1 MRLELVDC
9 LATGPLLR
17 HADRSRSRAPGTSS
31 HRATPVSGAICRVD
45 GTIPTHRAPC
55 PRRHGA
61 CGRSLLVGDSYRG
74 GQSVEWSFGSVSHE
88 HLQRFVAHRVG
99 DKNLLRLIQRFL
111 KAGVLEDGAF
121 SATDEGTPQGN
132 LVSPVLSNIYLHYA
146 LDVWFERRFARQC
159 QGKAFLVR
167 YCDDFVACFESETDT
182 RTFEQQL
189 KERLSQFKLEVEP
202 TKSALYRFGTLAP
215 LLCKRDG
222 LKRPLRS
229 AFWASCT
236 TCAFGAVV

>member
-1 MRLELVDC
+1 
-9 LATGPLLR
+9 
-17 HADRSRSRAPGTSS
+17 
-31 HRATPVSGAICRVD
+31 
-45 GTIPTHRAPC
+45 
-55 PRRHGA
+55 
-61 CGRSLLVGDSYRG
+61 
-74 GQSVEWSFGSVSHE
+74 
-88 HLQRFVAHRVG
+88 
-99 DKNLLRLIQRFL
+99 
-111 KAGVLEDGAF
+111 
-121 SATDEGTPQGN
+121 
-132 LVSPVLSNIYLHYA
+132 VLSNIYLHYA